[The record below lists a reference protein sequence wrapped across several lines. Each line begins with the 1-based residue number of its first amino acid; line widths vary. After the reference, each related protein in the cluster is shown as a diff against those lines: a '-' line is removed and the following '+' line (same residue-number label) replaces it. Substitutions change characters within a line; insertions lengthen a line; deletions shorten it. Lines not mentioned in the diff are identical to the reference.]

1 MAQALNENL
10 DSSLTFLR
18 NCLLVGSGAAGWCTQ
33 EDGHVAATCGSAGLT
48 DTDSA
53 ETARTEPWC
62 PEMMYTWE
70 SFLKK

>member
-18 NCLLVGSGAAGWCTQ
+18 NCSLVGSDAAGWCTQ
-33 EDGHVAATCGSAGLT
+33 EDGHVAATFPVAGQ